1 MIAIPKITIT
11 RHGIALRA
19 DFAGVFLPPA
29 GLNLAMKLQCKLPEH
44 QATLTEPIFTSTSGA

>member
-11 RHGIALRA
+11 KQGIALRA
-19 DFAGVFLPPA
+19 DFAGAFLLPA

-44 QATLTEPIFTSTSGA
+44 QATLTEPIFMSISGT